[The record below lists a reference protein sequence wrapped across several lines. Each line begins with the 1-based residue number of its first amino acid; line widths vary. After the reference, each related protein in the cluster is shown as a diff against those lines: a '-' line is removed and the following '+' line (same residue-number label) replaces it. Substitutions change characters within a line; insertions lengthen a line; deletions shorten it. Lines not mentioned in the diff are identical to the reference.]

1 MVGFD
6 GTPDGLNAVK
16 DGTLYASVAQQPS
29 QLGKIAVDNALK
41 ALEGK
46 KVEETIKVPVKVVT
60 KENVAGFTG

>member
-1 MVGFD
+1 M
-6 GTPDGLNAVK
+6 
-16 DGTLYASVAQQPS
+16 AQQPS